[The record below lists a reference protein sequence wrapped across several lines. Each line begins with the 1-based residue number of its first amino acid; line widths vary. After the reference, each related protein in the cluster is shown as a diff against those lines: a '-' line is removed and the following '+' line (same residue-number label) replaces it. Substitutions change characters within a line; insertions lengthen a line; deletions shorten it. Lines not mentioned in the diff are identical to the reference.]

1 MDNTYFLSQSSS
13 LTLVIIISLIFAVL
27 GIYHSKKFHGIS
39 NYLTA
44 NRNIEL
50 FSLTTSLVASA
61 LGAWILFGP
70 VAAATWGGIGAVI
83 GYALGTAFPM
93 IFLIY
98 FGKKIRLE
106 FPKGSS
112 LIEFMRKKFGKSLFK
127 LILLMTIFYMFIFLC
142 AEVTAVAV
150 LINYLSGTD
159 LWITALIVLLATLTY
174 TLYGGLRAS
183 IFTDNIQMIVIGFLL
198 LILILIIGSSTGDNF
213 SFALI
218 KEKNPQLLSSSY
230 IPSYT
235 AGLTFFIA
243 VAATNLFHQGN
254 WQRVYAAKDYYTL
267 KSALIISFFI
277 IVPIVFL
284 MGFVG
289 MVSFSIDPSARAD
302 LGFFTLLLKEQTEML
317 SLIIVILGL
326 ALTISTVD
334 TLVNAISSLFVVDG
348 KATFNLDKKTD
359 YLKISKYFII
369 FLSLIAFG
377 VASKGF
383 DILYLFLLADLFC
396 CAFVFTGSFEDGTV
410 FDTNV
415 GKDKPLVFQIGM
427 KEVIPGFEQGIVG
440 ANKGSKRK
448 IKIPS
453 MLAYGEKGA
462 GELIPPNSNLIFEFK
477 ILDVLSPN
485 YEKIDSEKLE
495 NLINENAVALDIR
508 LDNQWKKTGVIKGSF
523 QETAFDINGKFN
535 VYLMDKVR
543 ALAGAES
550 QGIELIFISHDGKTA
565 EILGNAFAEDLGF
578 TNVYVLDG
586 GIQSWIKSNK
596 PLVSYN

>member
-1 MDNTYFLSQSSS
+1 MSNRLRLNPKNLSGNSERDKMDNTYFLSQSSS

-27 GIYHSKKFHGIS
+27 GIYHSKKFQGIS

-98 FGKKIRLE
+98 FGRKIRSE

-198 LILILIIGSSTGDNF
+198 LILILIISSSTGDNF

-254 WQRVYAAKDYYTL
+254 WQRVYAAKDYNTL

-277 IVPIVFL
+277 IIPIVFL
-284 MGFVG
+284 MGFIG

-317 SLIIVILGL
+317 SLIIIILGL

-348 KATFNLDKKTD
+348 KATFNLGKKSD
-359 YLKISKYFII
+359 YLKISKYFIV

-396 CAFVFTGSFEDGTV
+396 CAFVITV
-410 FDTNV
+410 FYS
-415 GKDKPLVFQIGM
+415 FY
-427 KEVIPGFEQGIVG
+427 
-440 ANKGSKRK
+440 NK
-448 IKIPS
+448 
-453 MLAYGEKGA
+453 
-462 GELIPPNSNLIFEFK
+462 
-477 ILDVLSPN
+477 V
-485 YEKIDSEKLE
+485 
-495 NLINENAVALDIR
+495 NE
-508 LDNQWKKTGVIKGSF
+508 
-523 QETAFDINGKFN
+523 
-535 VYLMDKVR
+535 
-543 ALAGAES
+543 
-550 QGIELIFISHDGKTA
+550 KTA
-565 EILGNAFAEDLGF
+565 YVSIIIGLIGGSLMFPYPDFSKSLLVGVLMSKDLFSPFVNQSLLFLSFVVATFFPAIILKLKRN
-578 TNVYVLDG
+578 
-586 GIQSWIKSNK
+586 
-596 PLVSYN
+596 